1 MTLIYKLLNVEPGSR
16 QATIM
21 SASILGI
28 IVNIVIA
35 SIKIAIGLAVSS
47 MAIVSEGIN
56 NSADAASSFLTL
68 VGTKLAGMKPTAKYP
83 FGFGRIEYLTSLTIG
98 CIILVAG
105 SELMMNSFKRMQSP
119 EEIEI
124 STITLAIIA
133 VSAVIKFCF
142 GTYLVKVG
150 EKVSSSSIVAIGNE
164 GKDDCI
170 ASVINICCGLAF
182 IFKGYNLD
190 AYASFFISCMVIKGA
205 YELLHETLA
214 KILGESGSR
223 ALADEVYALI
233 RKEPCIVN
241 AADMMLHDYGP
252 DNYSGSVNIEV
263 DHNKSI
269 GEVYKAIHAL
279 QLRIM
284 HEYKITMVFGIYA
297 VDNDN
302 PELRLM
308 RQRIAQFIRSHDH
321 IISYHA
327 LYIDQSNKDI
337 YLDMVVDYDL
347 KDWDGL
353 REEFTAY
360 MAEQYPGKHLEL
372 VVETQYV

>member
-124 STITLAIIA
+124 STITLGIIA

-182 IFKGYNLD
+182 IYKGYNLD

-205 YELLHETLA
+205 YEVLHETLA

-327 LYIDQSNKDI
+327 LYIDQSNKNI

-360 MAEQYPGKHLEL
+360 MAEQYPGQHLEL

>member
-124 STITLAIIA
+124 STITLGIIA

-150 EKVSSSSIVAIGNE
+150 EKVSSSSIVAIGKE

-182 IFKGYNLD
+182 IYKGYNLD

-205 YELLHETLA
+205 YEVLHETLA

-360 MAEQYPGKHLEL
+360 IAEQYPGQHLEL